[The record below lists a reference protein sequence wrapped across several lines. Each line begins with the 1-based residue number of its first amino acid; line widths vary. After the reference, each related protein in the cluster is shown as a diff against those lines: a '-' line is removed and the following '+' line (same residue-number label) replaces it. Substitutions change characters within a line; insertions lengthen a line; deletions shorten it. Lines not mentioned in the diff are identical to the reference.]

1 MLDSRRVA
9 PSPSPSRW
17 FCSSLWVLMPPQP
30 TMQVAMLDSR
40 VASMLDQIKA
50 EMEDSELSIGE
61 APWVG
66 VVVQLRTWPL
76 PLLAAAPT
84 RGRAG
89 PPSAHHMRLMCG
101 ALTIPTS
108 QARPSTSWTSTATAS
123 SRTRS

>member
-76 PLLAAAPT
+76 PLLAAPRPLPPAAVPGRLPPIT
-84 RGRAG
+84 CASCVARSRFPPPRRGL
-89 PPSAHHMRLMCG
+89 P
-101 ALTIPTS
+101 
-108 QARPSTSWTSTATAS
+108 QA
-123 SRTRS
+123 